1 MSRLPKPPENN
12 LTWRPW
18 TLADTGELV
27 KHRERVHASERLEHV
42 DGAESFRWIANQP
55 DFDLAGDSLVGF
67 DTGGEIRAETG
78 VWAHISN
85 EGSRAFI
92 WAHAAPPFTHL
103 RPFLI
108 SWGEARAR
116 QKLELANPDR
126 DRIIRMGVE
135 EHRGSH
141 RKEIEDAGFVEARS
155 FAVMRRSLTG
165 LPPAPPLPDG
175 VRVQT
180 WSTDVDTLV
189 REVNN
194 ESFADHWG
202 SMPISEGAWTASY
215 RDSEN
220 FRPSLSLVAMNG
232 DDVVS
237 FCLAEVSED
246 HTVRTGRAEV
256 YIARV
261 GTRRAHRRGGLA
273 SHLVVR
279 TMEAAATATMDIA
292 ALDVDESSHTNATA
306 VYSRLGFEVVE
317 RSIHYIKKL

>member
-1 MSRLPKPPENN
+1 MSLLPKPPENT

-18 TLADTGELV
+18 TSEDTDALV
-27 KHRERVHASERLEHV
+27 RHMERVHEAERLEHV
-42 DGAESFRWIANQP
+42 DGADSFRWIANQP
-55 DFDLAGDSLVGF
+55 DFDPALDSLVAF
-67 DTGGEIRAETG
+67 DTAGEVRAEAG
-78 VWAHISN
+78 VWAHISD
-85 EGSRAFI
+85 EGSRVFI
-92 WAHAAPPFTHL
+92 WAHAAPPFTNL

-116 QKLELANPDR
+116 QKLVTANPDR

-135 EHRGSH
+135 EHRTSL
-141 RKEIEDAGFVEARS
+141 RREIEDAGFFEARS
-155 FAVMRRSLTG
+155 FAVMRRPLAG
-165 LPPAPPLPDG
+165 LPAAPTLPDG
-175 VRVQT
+175 IRVQN
-180 WSTDVDTLV
+180 WSADVDSLV
-189 REVNN
+189 RSVNN

-202 SMPISEGAWTASY
+202 SMPINQEAWTAAY

-220 FRPSLSLVAMNG
+220 FRPSLSFVAMSG

-237 FCLAEVSED
+237 FCLAEVSND
-246 HTVRTGRAEV
+246 DTTRKGRAEV

-279 TMEAAATATMDIA
+279 TMEAAADTGMDVA

-306 VYSRLGFEVVE
+306 VYARLGFEVVE
-317 RSIHYIKKL
+317 RSIHYIKKM